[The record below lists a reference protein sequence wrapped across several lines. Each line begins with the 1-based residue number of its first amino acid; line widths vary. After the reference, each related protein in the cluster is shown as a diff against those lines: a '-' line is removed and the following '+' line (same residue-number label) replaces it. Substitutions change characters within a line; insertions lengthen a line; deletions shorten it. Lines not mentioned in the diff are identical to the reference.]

1 MHGSDDIQQDNERSP
16 SGFSGETQERYTV
29 RQNSSYNLRSKGGKI
44 MTTPNGFYMIYV
56 EGQNGPTRQHL
67 TYHDAKKEAERLA
80 RLMHKKTY
88 ILGTIECLEVNDII
102 STKCNVSE
110 IPF

>member
-1 MHGSDDIQQDNERSP
+1 MKSIEQ
-16 SGFSGETQERYTV
+16 ETLEA
-29 RQNSSYNLRSKGGKI
+29 LAALFEGICK
-44 MTTPNGFYMIYV
+44 TTKDMIPNKFYMIYV
-56 EGQNGPTRQHL
+56 EGQDSPKRQHL